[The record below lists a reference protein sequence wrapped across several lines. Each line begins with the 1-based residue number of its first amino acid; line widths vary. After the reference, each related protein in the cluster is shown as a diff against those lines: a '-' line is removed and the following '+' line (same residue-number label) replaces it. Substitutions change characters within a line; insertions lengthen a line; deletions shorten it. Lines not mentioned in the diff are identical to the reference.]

1 MCRSGNTET
10 PTAVL
15 LHNGMEME
23 NTEETQDSEKRVTTS
38 ATVVS
43 KVQNGGVARHAK
55 GQCD

>member
-1 MCRSGNTET
+1 MT

-23 NTEETQDSEKRVTTS
+23 NTEETQDSEKLVSTS
-38 ATVVS
+38 ATIVS
-43 KVQNGGVARHAK
+43 KVQNGGVARHTK